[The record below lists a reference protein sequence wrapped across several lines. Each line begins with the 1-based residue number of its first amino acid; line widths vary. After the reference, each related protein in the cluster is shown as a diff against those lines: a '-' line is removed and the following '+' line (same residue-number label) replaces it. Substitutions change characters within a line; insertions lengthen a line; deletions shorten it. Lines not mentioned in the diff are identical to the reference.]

1 MNENELYL
9 IQEEDYLRHID
20 EKLELYAML
29 CQLIQTIRRQPACPP
44 NAIAHYTAEIYAQ
57 KCEQLFKSWGI
68 PESYLVTGDTDELI
82 ELMENELIT
91 PEDAGFYPNDG
102 YVPEVYEYEDDDY
115 DTQKIR
121 ELLGV
126 SKSILSAAERLT
138 AVLED
143 EMDCDD

>member
-1 MNENELYL
+1 MTQNELYL

-44 NAIAHYTAEIYAQ
+44 NAVSHYTAEIYAQ
-57 KCEQLFKSWGI
+57 KCDQLFNSWGI
-68 PESYLVTGDTDELI
+68 PESYMVTGDTDELI
-82 ELMENELIT
+82 DLMENELIA
-91 PEDAGFYPNDG
+91 PEDAGFHPDDH
-102 YVPEVYEYEDDDY
+102 YVSEVYEYEDDEY

-121 ELLGV
+121 ELLGA
-126 SKSILSAAERLT
+126 SRSILTAAERLA
-138 AVLED
+138 AVLEN